1 MNEIEVVNM
10 NASVEL
16 NRDGFFR
23 DVLRHLTGTLQDV
36 VGIDDASGFV
46 SVVGQRIGDELNAQ
60 YKSALQLEK
69 LDPEQ
74 VTAVLLSLKHKI
86 SGDFI
91 LVSQTA
97 EKIILQSTSCPFG
110 DKVKGRPSLCMMTS
124 NVFGVIAA
132 ENLGYAKVQLSE
144 TIATGSDGCKVVI
157 YLQQNQESNDAIG
170 IDYFQG

>member
-10 NASVEL
+10 NASIDL

-36 VGIDDASGFV
+36 VGLEDASGFV
-46 SVVGQRIGDELNAQ
+46 SVVGQRIGDELNEQ

-69 LDPEQ
+69 LDQEQ
-74 VTAVLLSLKHKI
+74 VTEVLLSLKHKI
-86 SGDFI
+86 SGNFI
-91 LVSQTA
+91 LVSQTN

>member
-1 MNEIEVVNM
+1 MNEIEAVNID
-10 NASVEL
+10 ASIDL
-16 NRDGFFR
+16 NRDVFFR

-36 VGIDDASGFV
+36 VGLDDASGFV
-46 SVVGQRIGDELNAQ
+46 SVVGQRIGDELNEQ

-69 LDPEQ
+69 LDREQ
-74 VTAVLLSLKHKI
+74 VTQVLISLKHKI
-86 SGDFI
+86 SGNFVV
-91 LVSQTA
+91 VSQTD

-144 TIATGSDGCKVVI
+144 TIAKGSDGCKVVI
-157 YLQQNQESNDAIG
+157 YLQQNQESNDASG